1 MDCRLLGLFPPL
13 PAALLTY
20 LILLIDTT
28 SLLSPPGRGAS
39 DRPVWSP
46 QSRSAAVGSLANTKH
61 DLDLIKE
68 QLEEERGGKSELQR
82 LVSKRNTKVTPWRT
96 KYETGAIQRMEEL
109 EETK

>member
-1 MDCRLLGLFPPL
+1 M
-13 PAALLTY
+13 
-20 LILLIDTT
+20 
-28 SLLSPPGRGAS
+28 
-39 DRPVWSP
+39 
-46 QSRSAAVGSLANTKH
+46 GSLANTKH

-82 LVSKRNTKVTPWRT
+82 LVSKLNTKVTPWRT

>member
-1 MDCRLLGLFPPL
+1 MDCRLLGLSPPL

-82 LVSKRNTKVTPWRT
+82 LVSKLKT

>member
-1 MDCRLLGLFPPL
+1 M
-13 PAALLTY
+13 
-20 LILLIDTT
+20 
-28 SLLSPPGRGAS
+28 
-39 DRPVWSP
+39 
-46 QSRSAAVGSLANTKH
+46 GSLANTKH

-82 LVSKRNTKVTPWRT
+82 LVSKLKT